1 MKVKIPAEQAL
12 KLFWETEEPD
22 APPQHPAKTE
32 QCPNYGKFE
41 SHVIRKAS
49 LNKAQLMHTNQ
60 CDYCQLS
67 LFLFRKH
74 LGQVRPA
81 LRPAAW
87 AAANPA
93 LADAPVPA
101 PTVVDVQTVVNVQEG
116 EKPKELPMVM
126 LHSLHLSPD
135 NHLGMWVSVQGLK
148 ISDDKLPIQADLE
161 FQPKPGEAKVLQ
173 TFDLPGLGKQ
183 WLTVKLPPDVLAHEC
198 WKALKEQQ
206 VMPPIG
212 FVLRW

>member
-12 KLFWETEEPD
+12 KLFWEKEEPN
-22 APPQHPAKTE
+22 APSQHPAKTK
-32 QCPNYGKFE
+32 QCPTYGQFD
-41 SHVIRKAS
+41 SHVMRTAK
-49 LNKAQLMHTNQ
+49 LTNAQLKHTNQ

-81 LRPAAW
+81 RRIVAW
-87 AAANPA
+87 AAMSPV
-93 LADAPVPA
+93 LTDAPVTA
-101 PTVVDVQTVVNVQEG
+101 PTVVDVPDQ
-116 EKPKELPMVM
+116 EKPKELPVVM

-148 ISDDKLPIQADLE
+148 ISDDKLPIQMDLE
-161 FQPKPGEAKVLQ
+161 FQPEQDKAKVLQ
-173 TFDLPGLGKQ
+173 TFDLPELGKQ
-183 WLTVKLPPDVLAHEC
+183 WLTVNLPPDVLDHKC
-198 WKALKEQQ
+198 WKALKEQR